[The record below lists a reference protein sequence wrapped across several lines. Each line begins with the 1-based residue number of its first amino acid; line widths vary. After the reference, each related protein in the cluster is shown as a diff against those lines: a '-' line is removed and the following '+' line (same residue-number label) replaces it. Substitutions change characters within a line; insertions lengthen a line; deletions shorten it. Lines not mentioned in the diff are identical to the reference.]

1 MTVVPDA
8 LQGALAVNLLLQAP
22 QGPFHRLAF
31 SQSDLSQSISLPLH
45 TARKQARGMRVG
57 SLKPAQHSICAPQVS
72 TGKSRGK
79 NRRNVVS
86 SGATAAQQPKSLAFL
101 GVFTHRPVM
110 RLPDQPLTLSTEQIG
125 DLNRK
130 LSKMRHDINNHLA
143 VMVPAAEIARCK
155 PETTDRMMTA
165 VLEQASK
172 ITEALKIFSTEFE
185 RAFGI
190 ERS

>member
-1 MTVVPDA
+1 
-8 LQGALAVNLLLQAP
+8 
-22 QGPFHRLAF
+22 
-31 SQSDLSQSISLPLH
+31 
-45 TARKQARGMRVG
+45 
-57 SLKPAQHSICAPQVS
+57 
-72 TGKSRGK
+72 
-79 NRRNVVS
+79 
-86 SGATAAQQPKSLAFL
+86 
-101 GVFTHRPVM
+101 M